1 MINAVPHNLGIGLV
15 SSPFE
20 PGGYI
25 SSFTTVNQMSV
36 RLMPMA
42 PL

>member
-1 MINAVPHNLGIGLV
+1 MINAVHRNLGTGLV

-20 PGGYI
+20 PGYI